1 MISGGYR
8 NYLVIILSDC
18 DGYYYLWYG
27 FRNEIVIFEG
37 LCKMYQFVII
47 VMNDNFYFYVI
58 WRNLV
63 NRN

>member
-1 MISGGYR
+1 MI
-8 NYLVIILSDC
+8 SDC